1 MSIFCSSLPYTWKLN
16 SHSKIVDP
24 GRHLD
29 RSHEDAVVRR
39 HDGAGARTAAAE
51 QDQGQTKQS
60 QLINQETNC
69 MHCIVKLRST

>member
-16 SHSKIVDP
+16 SHSKIVVP

-39 HDGAGARTAAAE
+39 HDRARARTAAAE
-51 QDQGQTKQS
+51 QDRGQTKQS
-60 QLINQETNC
+60 QLID
-69 MHCIVKLRST
+69 

>member
-16 SHSKIVDP
+16 SHSKKVDP

-39 HDGAGARTAAAE
+39 HDRARARTAAAE
-51 QDQGQTKQS
+51 QDQGQTKNPNDELS
-60 QLINQETNC
+60 EHC